1 MKNLLIKL
9 QNKRKEEKG
18 FTLVELL
25 VVIAILAILASVSVV
40 GYMGFTQKAKD
51 SNAATELAQAKT
63 LITTSLLDGKD
74 TDYEYDA
81 TNGKLYVLN
90 ANAVSS
96 DELKAHFT
104 DLDALKGEFTVK
116 LSNTAINKDNL
127 SKTTDGSGNTIL
139 TAGTATD
146 DYKVEL
152 ITYTVNG
159 GTATWNFAE

>member
-81 TNGKLYVLN
+81 INDKLYVLN
-90 ANAVSS
+90 DNAVSS
-96 DELKAHFT
+96 DELKNHFA
-104 DLDALKGEFTVK
+104 DLKALNGEFTVT
-116 LSNTAINKDNL
+116 LSSTAINKDNL
-127 SKTTDGSGNTIL
+127 SKNATGDLISGV
-139 TAGTATD
+139 ATD
-146 DYKVEL
+146 DYEVES

-159 GTATWNFAE
+159 GTATWAF

>member
-81 TNGKLYVLN
+81 INDKLYVLN
-90 ANAVSS
+90 DNAVSS
-96 DELKAHFT
+96 DELKNHFA
-104 DLDALKGEFTVK
+104 DLKALNGEFTVT
-116 LSNTAINKDNL
+116 LSSTAINKDNL
-127 SKTTDGSGNTIL
+127 SKNATGDLISGV
-139 TAGTATD
+139 ATD
-146 DYKVEL
+146 DYEVES

-159 GTATWNFAE
+159 GTATWTL

>member
-63 LITTSLLDGKD
+63 VVTTSLLDGKD
-74 TDYEYDA
+74 TSYSYNA
-81 TNGKLYVLN
+81 KTGKLYALN
-90 ANAVSS
+90 LEANTLAGTTF
-96 DELKAHFT
+96 KTHFA
-104 DLDALKGEFTVK
+104 DLEALKGEFTIV
-116 LSNTAINKDNL
+116 L
-127 SKTTDGSGNTIL
+127 
-139 TAGTATD
+139 GTASTID
-146 DYKVEL
+146 TTGTNNDYVFTS
-152 ITYTVNG
+152 ITYTVND
-159 GTATWNFAE
+159 GTATWTF

>member
-96 DELKAHFT
+96 AELKAHFT
-104 DLDALKGEFTVK
+104 DLSALKGEFTVK
-116 LSNTAINKDNL
+116 LSSTAINKDNL
-127 SKTTDGSGNTIL
+127 SKNETGELISGV
-139 TAGTATD
+139 ATD
-146 DYKVEL
+146 DYEVEL

-159 GTATWNFAE
+159 GTATWTF

>member
-74 TDYEYDA
+74 TNYEYDA
-81 TNGKLYVLN
+81 TTGKLYVLN
-90 ANAVSS
+90 DNAVSS
-96 DELKAHFT
+96 DELKNHFA
-104 DLDALKGEFTVK
+104 DLKALNGEFTVT
-116 LSNTAINKDNL
+116 LSSTAINKDNL
-127 SKTTDGSGNTIL
+127 SKNATGDLISGV
-139 TAGTATD
+139 ATD
-146 DYKVEL
+146 DYEVES

-159 GTATWNFAE
+159 GTATWTF